1 MIIEIDKI
9 TQGIEGEHLIK
20 KFLHSENHQTTQI
33 DLLSCVDEKV
43 YLIEIKHQERFNGP
57 PFDGHG
63 LNPKQ
68 VQNKLWWA
76 KKINAIPLL
85 IVLEPNVDIFGKRNL
100 FYQNLNLL
108 DNLPNSKKFIT
119 KTGKRIIYDIS
130 AFELKFI

>member
-9 TQGIEGEHLIK
+9 TQGIEGEHLIR

-33 DLLSCVDEKV
+33 DLLSYVDGKV
-43 YLIEIKHQERFNGP
+43 YLIEAKHQERFNGP

-68 VQNKLWWA
+68 VQNKLWWS

-85 IVLEPNVDIFGKRNL
+85 MVLESNVDIFGKRSL

-108 DNLPNSKKFIT
+108 DNLPDSKKFIT

-130 AFELKFI
+130 EFEHTFI

>member
-1 MIIEIDKI
+1 MVIEIDKI
-9 TQGIEGEHLIK
+9 TQGIEGEHLIR

-33 DLLSCVDEKV
+33 DLLSCVDGKV

-85 IVLEPNVDIFGKRNL
+85 IVLESNVDIFGKRNL

-108 DNLPNSKKFIT
+108 NNLPDSKKFIT
-119 KTGKRIIYDIS
+119 KTGNRIIYDIS
-130 AFELKFI
+130 EFEHRFI